1 MQIKKKRKK
10 NEFDCQLYPKI
21 NTHNIELIEGYKKII
36 KKNVNEYVS
45 MFISYIICGVASND
59 TVSD

>member
-21 NTHNIELIEGYKKII
+21 NTHNIELIEGYKKLIE
-36 KKNVNEYVS
+36 KKCE
-45 MFISYIICGVASND
+45 
-59 TVSD
+59 